1 MNIGDAPGHDE
12 VRRGDP
18 VSQLLIADLL
28 LHLRKGSFGRAAS
41 CPGLPAAGFDLMA
54 QFPYRYA
61 RTKDPAVCIKCRLGA
76 FVERRWVLHLN
87 GDAITLL
94 QRNGRGLLQDGVNA
108 NDNRVRRFRNVRE
121 GGGPELADRGLAHL
135 RRTTDLR
142 ILHLNHTSI
151 TDTGLSAL
159 SGNRSVENLYVGA
172 TGLTDAGLAQIGRQW
187 KNSLQELSFADCP
200 GVTDAGY
207 DADASGPR

>member
-1 MNIGDAPGHDE
+1 MPVGAVFGDAIRDGGRLGHLPRVNIGDAPGHDE

-76 FVERRWVLHLN
+76 FVERRWV
-87 GDAITLL
+87 
-94 QRNGRGLLQDGVNA
+94 RSEER
-108 NDNRVRRFRNVRE
+108 RVGKE
-121 GGGPELADRGLAHL
+121 C
-135 RRTTDLR
+135 
-142 ILHLNHTSI
+142 
-151 TDTGLSAL
+151 
-159 SGNRSVENLYVGA
+159 RSRWSPYH
-172 TGLTDAGLAQIGRQW
+172 
-187 KNSLQELSFADCP
+187 
-200 GVTDAGY
+200 
-207 DADASGPR
+207 